1 MIRISVR
8 SNNIGGESAKLGQ
21 DDILGDDRLD
31 SGRRIGH
38 KLPSVFRIAA
48 DAERMTQNL
57 ASMSDLLEEEQLPSL
72 RDLSRKF
79 ETPSVP
85 RATWQ
90 VINTLVPYFGLW
102 VAMYF
107 ARSAAWWVS
116 APMVV
121 LAGMFLVRAFI
132 IFHDCGHGSFFP
144 SKTANTIFGW
154 ITGVLTFTPYHHWRR
169 EHSIHHAT
177 SGNLDERGTGDI
189 WTLTVR
195 EYLAASPLKK
205 LAYRLSRN
213 PVILFGLGPL
223 FIFIVYQRFTFGDVR
238 PRERREVH
246 LTNLALL
253 AVAGVGSWIFG
264 WKAYLVLQLSV
275 MMAGSSYYQLPKILQ
290 WFSGNI
296 GFHHIHHLNSRIP
309 NYNLE
314 RCHKRV
320 PEFQKVKPV
329 TFFSSFRTLRLR
341 LWDEE
346 RRTMV
351 GYGGLRRYR
360 TRRA

>member
-1 MIRISVR
+1 
-8 SNNIGGESAKLGQ
+8 
-21 DDILGDDRLD
+21 
-31 SGRRIGH
+31 
-38 KLPSVFRIAA
+38 
-48 DAERMTQNL
+48 MTQNTAPL
-57 ASMSDLLEEEQLPSL
+57 PDLLDEEQLPSL

-90 VINTLVPYFGLW
+90 LVNTLVPYFGLW

-107 ARSAAWWVS
+107 ARSAAWWVI
-116 APMVV
+116 APMAV
-121 LAGMFLVRAFI
+121 LAGMLLVRAFI

-144 SKTANTIFGW
+144 SKTANTIVGW
-154 ITGVLTFTPYHHWRR
+154 ITGILTFTPYHHWRR

-195 EYLAASPLKK
+195 EYLAASRWKK
-205 LAYRLSRN
+205 LAYRLVRN
-213 PVILFGLGPL
+213 PLVLFGLGPL
-223 FIFIVYQRFTFGDVR
+223 FIFIIWQRFAPANTR

-253 AVAGVGSWIFG
+253 LIAIGGSWVFG
-264 WKAYLVLQLSV
+264 WKTYLVLQLSV
-275 MMAGSSYYQLPKILQ
+275 MMVAGGLGLWMFYVQHQFEDGYWEGDSAWDYTAAAMAGSSYYKLPRILQ

-314 RCHKRV
+314 HCHSV
-320 PEFQKVKPV
+320 NPEFQKVKPV
-329 TFFSSFRTLRLR
+329 TLFSSLRTLRLR

-346 RRTMV
+346 QRTMV
-351 GYGGLRRYR
+351 GYSALRRR
-360 TRRA
+360 LPRRA

>member
-1 MIRISVR
+1 
-8 SNNIGGESAKLGQ
+8 
-21 DDILGDDRLD
+21 
-31 SGRRIGH
+31 
-38 KLPSVFRIAA
+38 
-48 DAERMTQNL
+48 MTQNT
-57 ASMSDLLEEEQLPSL
+57 ASSPDLLDEEQLPSL

-90 VINTLVPYFGLW
+90 LLNTLVPYFGLW

-107 ARSAAWWVS
+107 ARSAAWWVM
-116 APMVV
+116 APMAL
-121 LAGMFLVRAFI
+121 LAGMLLVRAFI

-144 SKTANTIFGW
+144 SKTANTIVGW
-154 ITGVLTFTPYHHWRR
+154 VTGILTFTPYHHWRR

-195 EYLAASPLKK
+195 EYLALSGWKK
-205 LAYRLSRN
+205 LAYRLVRN
-213 PVILFGLGPL
+213 PLVLFGLGPL
-223 FIFIVYQRFTFGDVR
+223 FIFIVWQRFAPANTR
-238 PRERREVH
+238 PRELREVH

-253 AVAGVGSWIFG
+253 LIAIGGSWLFG
-264 WKAYLVLQLSV
+264 WKTYLVLQLSV
-275 MMAGSSYYQLPKILQ
+275 MMVAGGLGLWMFYVQHQFEDGYWEGDSAWDYTAAAMAGSSYYKLPRILQ

-309 NYNLE
+309 NYNLAH
-314 RCHKRV
+314 CHAV
-320 PEFQKVKPV
+320 NPEFQKVKPV
-329 TFFSSFRTLRLR
+329 TLVSSLRTLRLR

-351 GYGGLRRYR
+351 GYSALRRR
-360 TRRA
+360 HARKA